1 MSRRHLAR
9 AAALAALVVSSAFVM
24 PSTPASAFGRP
35 QRDSFSFPISD
46 VNPAGEI
53 CDFTLKGEGTITVTV
68 QTFVNRAGDVVSDMT
83 HVVAVFTHSNL
94 DTGAYLTE
102 RLVENGKNDFVDGT
116 GSTVG
121 IQWHLKDPSGH
132 GVLTVSGRLT
142 YTLDPFEILRVTP
155 RVEAYLDF
163 PEVIC
168 PALGGSSA

>member
-1 MSRRHLAR
+1 MSRRHLMPAVVL
-9 AAALAALVVSSAFVM
+9 AALAISFAL
-24 PSTPASAFGRP
+24 PSTPASAFGKP
-35 QRDSFSFPISD
+35 ERDSFSFPISD
-46 VNPAGEI
+46 VHPAGEI
-53 CDFTLKGEGTITVTV
+53 CDFTLKGAGAITFHVL
-68 QTFVNRAGDVVSDMT
+68 TFVNRDGDVVSDMT

-102 RLVENGKNDFVDGT
+102 RLVENSKNDFVDGT

-142 YTLDPFEILRVTP
+142 YTLDPFEILRITP

-168 PALGGSSA
+168 PALGGSPA

>member
-1 MSRRHLAR
+1 MSRRHLVR
-9 AAALAALVVSSAFVM
+9 AVAIAALAVSFAL

-46 VNPAGEI
+46 VNPAGEV
-53 CDFTLKGEGTITVTV
+53 CDFNLKGEGTLTVTV
-68 QTFVNRAGDVVSDMT
+68 LTFVNRDGDVVSDWT

-102 RLVENGKNDFVDGT
+102 RLVENSKNDFVSGT

-142 YTLDPFEILRVTP
+142 YTLDPFEILRITP
-155 RVEAYLDF
+155 RVEAYFDF

-168 PALGGSSA
+168 PALGGSPA